1 VILSHMLYDSVDYQH
16 FTQLHA
22 REAGKNTRLQAGL
35 PGLRGS
41 GLPGLRALLYNLLYT
56 SIANLW

>member
-1 VILSHMLYDSVDYQH
+1 MLYDSVDYQH

>member
-1 VILSHMLYDSVDYQH
+1 MLNDSVDYQH

-35 PGLRGS
+35 PGLRGPGLL
-41 GLPGLRALLYNLLYT
+41 GLPGLCAM
-56 SIANLW
+56 S